1 MQPHG
6 LPLQSLALDPAID
19 PHFLSV
25 TPDTPL
31 LDELALMSNYRS
43 CLLPTSYLDTEPEI
57 VKRGQEQI
65 ACVDSKWDRF
75 DNITDPVRGCVLVM
89 EKSRLVGVFTERD
102 IVRLTAVGIPWH
114 SLKIADVVKK
124 PAIKLRKSQDYDIF
138 TALGLFRQY
147 RIRHLPIVNDYGE
160 PVGIVTYDSIR
171 RALQPVNLLTRLRF
185 VKDVMTTEVIHATV
199 TTSIVKLA
207 QLMTDYQISSIVITE
222 ERQEARGKGQ
232 EGEENLLPLTSHL
245 SPFPVGIVTERDIVQ
260 FQALELD
267 LSRMLARDV
276 MSTPLFCLQPSDSL
290 WLAHQTMQRYHVR
303 RLVITGNG
311 GELVGIVSQTSLL
324 QVLNPADMYG
334 VIELLQQAV
343 EDRTWEL
350 QEANK
355 QLRNEVLER
364 KKAETELLI
373 ARDNLKI
380 EVEERTA
387 ELTQANLQLQAD
399 IQERKR
405 VEIALRESE
414 AKLQEQTKKLQQ
426 ALKEVQT
433 YQSKL
438 IQTEKMSS
446 LGQMVAGVAHEI
458 NNPINFIYGNIAYA
472 NQYVMDIIRL
482 IQLYQNYYQ
491 EPIPEIQKAIQDI
504 DLNFVK
510 NDLPK
515 LINSMKVGADRIRD
529 LVVSLRNFSRLDE
542 AEMKSVNLHEGLDST
557 ILILQNQIKATP
569 IHSEIQIV
577 KKYGNLPL
585 VECYP
590 GQLNQVFMN
599 LIANAIDA
607 LEESRRIDSQLIK
620 SDDQQ
625 LAFLP
630 TITITT
636 EIEEVKNK
644 NRSHLYSF
652 ANTRVVI
659 RISDNGS
666 GMNET
671 VQQHLFDPFFTTK
684 PVGKGTGLGLSIS
697 YQIVV
702 KKHGGDIWCNSAPGK
717 GTEFVVEIPLQQR
730 KESSGLALA
739 KPTEGIA

>member
-1 MQPHG
+1 MQPPG
-6 LPLQSLALDPAID
+6 LPLQSLALDLAID
-19 PHFLSV
+19 PNFLSV

-31 LDELALMSNYRS
+31 LDALALMSQYRS
-43 CLLPTSYLDTEPEI
+43 CLLPSGNLDSEAN
-57 VKRGQEQI
+57 VVNQGKEQI
-65 ACVDSKWDRF
+65 ACVDRKSDRF

-89 EKSRLVGVFTERD
+89 EKSLLVGVFTERD
-102 IVRLTAVGIPWH
+102 IVRLTAVGISWQ
-114 SLKIADVVKK
+114 SLKIADVVQK
-124 PAIKLRKSQDYDIF
+124 PVIKLRKSQDYDIF
-138 TALGLFRQY
+138 TALGLFRQH
-147 RIRHLPIVNDYGE
+147 RISHLPIVDDYGE

-185 VKDVMTTEVIHATV
+185 VKDVMTTEVVHATV
-199 TTSIVKLA
+199 TTSVLKLA

-222 ERQEARGKGQ
+222 ERQEVRDKEQ
-232 EGEENLLPLTSHL
+232 EKETSQSPLTSNL
-245 SPFPVGIVTERDIVQ
+245 STFPVGIVTERDIVQ

-267 LSRMLARDV
+267 LSRMVARDV

-324 QVLNPADMYG
+324 KVLNPADMYG

-343 EDRTWEL
+343 EKRTWEL
-350 QEANK
+350 QKTNE

-364 KKAETELLI
+364 KKAESELLI

-380 EVEERTA
+380 EVEERTT

-405 VEIALRESE
+405 VELALRKSE
-414 AKLQEQTKKLQQ
+414 ARLQEQTKKLQQ
-426 ALKEVQT
+426 ALQEVHT

-472 NQYVMDIIRL
+472 NQYVTDIMRL
-482 IQLYQNYYQ
+482 LELYQNSYQ
-491 EPIPEIQKAIQDI
+491 QPLPEIQKAIEDI

-542 AEMKSVNLHEGLDST
+542 AEMKSVNLHEGLDNT

-569 IHSEIQIV
+569 IYSEIEIV
-577 KKYGNLPL
+577 KNYGDLPPI
-585 VECYP
+585 ECYP

-607 LEESRRIDSQLIK
+607 LEDARTINSQVTKGDLQELTP
-620 SDDQQ
+620 S
-625 LAFLP
+625 P
-630 TITITT
+630 RITITT
-636 EIEEVKNK
+636 EIDKLKNEEKTHPHSSVN
-644 NRSHLYSF
+644 NR
-652 ANTRVVI
+652 VII

-666 GMNET
+666 GMTEA
-671 VQQHLFDPFFTTK
+671 VREHLFDPFFTTK

-717 GTEFVVEIPLQQR
+717 GTEFVVEIPIQQR
-730 KESSGLALA
+730 KEYPGLALV
-739 KPTEGIA
+739 KPVEDIA

>member
-1 MQPHG
+1 MQPPG

-19 PHFLSV
+19 PNFLSV

-31 LDELALMSNYRS
+31 LDALALMSQYRS
-43 CLLPTSYLDTEPEI
+43 CLLPISNLDLQVNVI
-57 VKRGQEQI
+57 DHGKEQI
-65 ACVDSKWDRF
+65 ACIDRKWDQF
-75 DNITDPVRGCVLVM
+75 DQITDPVRGCVLVM

-102 IVRLTAVGIPWH
+102 IVRLTAVGIPWR
-114 SLKIADVVKK
+114 SLKIADVVQK
-124 PAIKLRKSQDYDIF
+124 PVIKLRKSQDYDIF

-147 RIRHLPIVNDYGE
+147 RIRHLPIVDDYGE

-185 VKDVMTTEVIHATV
+185 VRDVMTTEVVHATV
-199 TTSIVKLA
+199 TTSVMKLA
-207 QLMTDYQISSIVITE
+207 QLMTDYQISCIVITE
-222 ERQEARGKGQ
+222 DLRGKGQ
-232 EGEENLLPLTSHL
+232 EKEISLSSPTSNLS
-245 SPFPVGIVTERDIVQ
+245 SFPVGIVTERDIVQ

-267 LSRMLARDV
+267 LSRMVARDV
-276 MSTPLFCLQPSDSL
+276 MSTPLFCLQSSDSL

-324 QVLNPADMYG
+324 KVLNPADMYG

-343 EDRTWEL
+343 EERTSEL

-364 KKAETELLI
+364 QKAETELRI

-387 ELTQANLQLQAD
+387 ELTQANLKLKED
-399 IQERKR
+399 IQERNR
-405 VEIALRESE
+405 VEIALRQSES
-414 AKLQEQTKKLQQ
+414 KLQEQTQKLQQ
-426 ALKEVQT
+426 ALQEVHT

-472 NQYVMDIIRL
+472 NQYVRDIMYL
-482 IQLYQNYYQ
+482 LELYQNHYQ
-491 EPIPEIQKAIQDI
+491 EPIPEIQKTIQDI

-542 AEMKSVNLHEGLDST
+542 AEMKSVNIHEGIDNT

-569 IHSEIQIV
+569 IHSEIEIV
-577 KKYGNLPL
+577 KKYGDLPPI
-585 VECYP
+585 ECYP

-599 LIANAIDA
+599 LISNAIDA
-607 LEESRRIDSQLIK
+607 LEDGRRINSQETKGNL
-620 SDDQQ
+620 QQ
-625 LAFLP
+625 LNASP
-630 TITITT
+630 RIVITT
-636 EIEEVKNK
+636 EIEELENE
-644 NRSHLYSF
+644 NTTDQYSLGK
-652 ANTRVVI
+652 THVVV

-666 GMNET
+666 GMNES
-671 VQQHLFDPFFTTK
+671 VREHLFDPFFTTK
-684 PVGKGTGLGLSIS
+684 PVGKGTGLGLSIC

-717 GTEFVVEIPLQQR
+717 GTEFVVEIPIQQR
-730 KESSGLALA
+730 KVS
-739 KPTEGIA
+739 PGIVATNNQ

>member
-1 MQPHG
+1 MQPPG

-19 PHFLSV
+19 PNFLSV

-31 LDELALMSNYRS
+31 LDALALMSQYRS
-43 CLLPTSYLDTEPEI
+43 CLLPSSNLDSQANVVDEG
-57 VKRGQEQI
+57 KEQI
-65 ACVDSKWDRF
+65 ACIDRKWEQF
-75 DNITDPVRGCVLVM
+75 DKITDPVRGCVLVM

-102 IVRLTAVGIPWH
+102 IVRLTAVGIPWQ
-114 SLKIADVVKK
+114 SLKIADVVQK
-124 PAIKLRKSQDYDIF
+124 PVIKLRKSQDYDIF
-138 TALGLFRQY
+138 TALGLFRQH
-147 RIRHLPIVNDYGE
+147 RIRHLPIVNEYGE

-185 VKDVMTTEVIHATV
+185 VRDVMTTEVVHATV
-199 TTSIVKLA
+199 TTSVMKLA

-222 ERQEARGKGQ
+222 EREEVRGN
-232 EGEENLLPLTSHL
+232 GEKTETSLSPLTSNL

-267 LSRMLARDV
+267 LSRMMARDV

-290 WLAHQTMQRYHVR
+290 WLAHQTMKRYHVR
-303 RLVITGNG
+303 RLVITENG
-311 GELVGIVSQTSLL
+311 GKLVGIVSQTSLL

-343 EDRTWEL
+343 EERTSEL
-350 QEANK
+350 QQANK

-364 KKAETELLI
+364 KKAETELRI

-387 ELTQANLQLQAD
+387 ELTQANLKLKED
-399 IQERKR
+399 IQERNR
-405 VEIALRESE
+405 VEIALRQSES
-414 AKLQEQTKKLQQ
+414 KLQEQTKKLQQ
-426 ALKEVQT
+426 ALQEVHT

-472 NQYVMDIIRL
+472 NQYVQDIMRL
-482 IQLYQNYYQ
+482 LELYQNSYQ

-504 DLNFVK
+504 DLSFVK

-542 AEMKSVNLHEGLDST
+542 AEIKSVNLHEGIDST

-569 IHSEIQIV
+569 IHSEIEIV
-577 KKYGNLPL
+577 KNYGDLPPI
-585 VECYP
+585 ECYP

-607 LEESRRIDSQLIK
+607 LEDARKINLQVNKGDLKQLN
-620 SDDQQ
+620 S
-625 LAFLP
+625 LP
-630 TITITT
+630 KISITT
-636 EIEEVKNK
+636 ETKELENEDKI
-644 NRSHLYSF
+644 HPYSGV
-652 ANTRVVI
+652 NTSVII
-659 RISDNGS
+659 RIADNGS
-666 GMNET
+666 GMNES
-671 VQQHLFDPFFTTK
+671 VREHLFDPFFTTK

-702 KKHGGDIWCNSAPGK
+702 KKHGGDIWCNSAPGR
-717 GTEFVVEIPLQQR
+717 GTEFVVEIPIQQR
-730 KESSGLALA
+730 KVSPGLALV
-739 KPTEGIA
+739 KPAENIA

>member
-1 MQPHG
+1 MQPPG

-31 LDELALMSNYRS
+31 LDALALMSQYRA
-43 CLLPTSYLDTEPEI
+43 CLLPSHNLNSETKILDR
-57 VKRGQEQI
+57 KQEEI
-65 ACVDSKWDRF
+65 ACLDSQWDKF
-75 DNITDPVRGCVLVM
+75 DHKTNPVPGCVLVM
-89 EKSRLVGVFTERD
+89 EKSRLIGVFTERD
-102 IVRLTAVGIPWH
+102 IVRLTARGIPWQ
-114 SLKIADVVKK
+114 SLKIADVVKQ
-124 PAIKLRKSQDYDIF
+124 PVIELRQSEDYDIF

-147 RIRHLPIVNDYGE
+147 RIRHLPIVCDRGK
-160 PVGIVTYDSIR
+160 PIGIVTYDSIR

-185 VKDVMTTEVIHATV
+185 VKDVMTTQVIHATA
-199 TTSIVKLA
+199 TTSVLKLA
-207 QLMTDYQISSIVITE
+207 QIMTDYQISSVVITE
-222 ERQEARGKGQ
+222 NRQEERDNEE
-232 EGEENLLPLTSHL
+232 EGEISLLPLTSHL

-260 FQALELD
+260 FQALQLD

-290 WLAHQTMQRYHVR
+290 WLAHQTMQKYHVR
-303 RLVITGNG
+303 RLIITGNG

-324 QVLNPADMYG
+324 KVLNPADMYG

-343 EDRTWEL
+343 EERTWEL
-350 QEANK
+350 QETNE
-355 QLRNEVLER
+355 QLRHEVQER
-364 KKAETELLI
+364 KKAETELRI

-387 ELTQANLQLQAD
+387 ELTQTNLKLQED

-405 VEIALRESE
+405 VETALRKSE
-414 AKLQEQTKKLQQ
+414 AKLQEQTKKLEQ
-426 ALKEVQT
+426 ALQEVRS

-472 NQYVMDIIRL
+472 NQYIQDIMRL
-482 IQLYQNYYQ
+482 LEIYQKYDRQN
-491 EPIPEIQKAIQDI
+491 IPEIQKAIQDI
-504 DLNFVK
+504 DLNFIK

-529 LVVSLRNFSRLDE
+529 LVVSLRSFSRLDE
-542 AEMKSVNLHEGLDST
+542 AEIKSVNIHEGLDST
-557 ILILQNQIKATP
+557 LLILQNQIKATP
-569 IHSEIQIV
+569 IHSEIQII
-577 KKYGNLPL
+577 KEYGNLPL

-599 LIANAIDA
+599 LIGNAIDA
-607 LEESRRIDSQLIK
+607 LEELRQINLDRIQ
-620 SDDQQ
+620 DDKQE
-625 LAFLP
+625 LEKLP
-630 TITITT
+630 KISITT
-636 EIEEVKNK
+636 EIKQVKNEK
-644 NRSHLYSF
+644 QTNLNSLTKSHLI
-652 ANTRVVI
+652 V
-659 RISDNGS
+659 RIADNGS
-666 GMNET
+666 GMSEE
-671 VQQHLFDPFFTTK
+671 VREHLFDPFFTTK

-702 KKHGGDIWCNSAPGK
+702 KKHGGDIWCNSTPGQ
-717 GTEFVVEIPLQQR
+717 GTEFIVEIPIQQGSR
-730 KESSGLALA
+730 H
-739 KPTEGIA
+739 

>member
-1 MQPHG
+1 
-6 LPLQSLALDPAID
+6 
-19 PHFLSV
+19 
-25 TPDTPL
+25 
-31 LDELALMSNYRS
+31 MSQYRS
-43 CLLPTSYLDTEPEI
+43 CFLPNSNLDSQANVVDES
-57 VKRGQEQI
+57 KEQI
-65 ACVDSKWDRF
+65 ACIDRKSDQF

-102 IVRLTAVGIPWH
+102 IFRLTAVGISWQ
-114 SLKIADVVKK
+114 SLKIADVVQK
-124 PAIKLRKSQDYDIF
+124 PVIKLRKSQDYDIF
-138 TALGLFRQY
+138 TALGLFRQH
-147 RIRHLPIVNDYGE
+147 RIRHLPIVNEYGE

-185 VKDVMTTEVIHATV
+185 VKDVMTTEVVHVTV
-199 TTSIVKLA
+199 TTSVLKLA
-207 QLMTDYQISSIVITE
+207 QLMTEYQISSIVITE
-222 ERQEARGKGQ
+222 ERQEK
-232 EGEENLLPLTSHL
+232 ETSGSSLSSNHL
-245 SPFPVGIVTERDIVQ
+245 PFPVGIVTERDIVQ
-260 FQALELD
+260 FQALELN
-267 LSRMLARDV
+267 LSRMVARDV

-311 GELVGIVSQTSLL
+311 GELVGIISQTSLL
-324 QVLNPADMYG
+324 KVLNPADMYG

-343 EDRTWEL
+343 EKRTWEL
-350 QEANK
+350 QQTNE

-364 KKAETELLI
+364 KKAESELLI

-387 ELTQANLQLQAD
+387 ELTQANLQLKAD
-399 IQERKR
+399 IQERNR
-405 VEIALRESE
+405 VEIALRQSES
-414 AKLQEQTKKLQQ
+414 KLQEQTKKLQQ
-426 ALKEVQT
+426 ALQEVHT

-472 NQYVMDIIRL
+472 NQYVRDIMRL
-482 IQLYQNYYQ
+482 LELYQNSYQ
-491 EPIPEIQKAIQDI
+491 EPIPEIRKAIEDI

-529 LVVSLRNFSRLDE
+529 LVISLRNFSRLDE
-542 AEMKSVNLHEGLDST
+542 ADIKSVNLHEGLDST

-569 IHSEIQIV
+569 IYSEIEIV
-577 KKYGNLPL
+577 KNYGDLPPI
-585 VECYP
+585 ECYP

-607 LEESRRIDSQLIK
+607 LEDARTINLQVTKGDLQELTPSPK
-620 SDDQQ
+620 
-625 LAFLP
+625 
-630 TITITT
+630 ITITT
-636 EIEEVKNK
+636 EIKKLKNEDK
-644 NRSHLYSF
+644 IHPYSSV
-652 ANTRVVI
+652 NTHVVI

-666 GMNET
+666 GMTEA
-671 VQQHLFDPFFTTK
+671 VRQHLFDPFFTTK

-702 KKHGGDIWCNSAPGK
+702 KKHGGDIWCNSALGR
-717 GTEFVVEIPLQQR
+717 GTEFVVEIPIQQR
-730 KESSGLALA
+730 KEYPGLALV
-739 KPTEGIA
+739 KPAEDIA

>member
-1 MQPHG
+1 MQPPG

-19 PHFLSV
+19 PNFLSV

-31 LDELALMSNYRS
+31 LDALALMSQYRS
-43 CLLPTSYLDTEPEI
+43 CLLPSSNLDSQANLVDEG
-57 VKRGQEQI
+57 KEQI
-65 ACVDSKWDRF
+65 ACVDRKWDQF
-75 DNITDPVRGCVLVM
+75 DKITDPVRGCVLVM

-102 IVRLTAVGIPWH
+102 IVRLTAVGIPWQ
-114 SLKIADVVKK
+114 SLKIADVVQK
-124 PAIKLRKSQDYDIF
+124 PVIKLRKSQDYDIF
-138 TALGLFRQY
+138 TALGLFRQH
-147 RIRHLPIVNDYGE
+147 RIRHLPIVNEYGE

-185 VKDVMTTEVIHATV
+185 VRDVMTTEVVHATV
-199 TTSIVKLA
+199 TTSVMKLA

-222 ERQEARGKGQ
+222 EREEVRGKGQ
-232 EGEENLLPLTSHL
+232 EKQTSQSPLTSNL

-267 LSRMLARDV
+267 LSRMMARDV

-343 EDRTWEL
+343 EERTSEL
-350 QEANK
+350 QQANK
-355 QLRNEVLER
+355 QLRNEVIER
-364 KKAETELLI
+364 KKAETELRI

-387 ELTQANLQLQAD
+387 ELTQANLKLKED
-399 IQERKR
+399 IQERNR
-405 VEIALRESE
+405 VEIALRQSES
-414 AKLQEQTKKLQQ
+414 KLQEQTKKLQQ
-426 ALKEVQT
+426 ALQEVHT

-472 NQYVMDIIRL
+472 NQYVQDIMRL
-482 IQLYQNYYQ
+482 LELYQNCYQ
-491 EPIPEIQKAIQDI
+491 EPTPEIQKAIQDI

-542 AEMKSVNLHEGLDST
+542 ADIKSVNLHEGIDST

-569 IHSEIQIV
+569 IHSEIEIV
-577 KKYGNLPL
+577 KNYGDLPPI
-585 VECYP
+585 ECYP

-607 LEESRRIDSQLIK
+607 LEDARKINLQVTKGDLQKLTSSPEI
-620 SDDQQ
+620 
-625 LAFLP
+625 A
-630 TITITT
+630 ITT
-636 EIEEVKNK
+636 EIKELKNEDK
-644 NRSHLYSF
+644 IHPYSGV
-652 ANTRVVI
+652 NTRVVI

-666 GMNET
+666 GMNES
-671 VQQHLFDPFFTTK
+671 VREHLFDPFFTTK

-717 GTEFVVEIPLQQR
+717 GTEFIVEIPIQQR
-730 KESSGLALA
+730 KVS
-739 KPTEGIA
+739 PGIVATNNQ